1 LNIFTP
7 NPIVFSTNLLTIT
20 GDTLESSI
28 PLIFENEE
36 ASFQVTPPSNGTQFL
51 LVTSGYSG
59 NPNVVNPFY
68 AFELSNIPNGDVNND
83 DEINVLDVVILV
95 QFVLHQQFPDDD
107 QLYNGDLNSD
117 GQLNVLDV
125 VQLINQILNP

>member
-1 LNIFTP
+1 VFT
-7 NPIVFSTNLLTIT
+7 TNVLTIT

-28 PLIFENEE
+28 PLIIENEE
-36 ASFQVTPPSNGTQFL
+36 TSFQISPPSNGSQFL

-68 AFELSNIPNGDVNND
+68 TFESSSLPNGDVNND

-95 QFVLHQQFPDDD
+95 QFVLQQQFPDDN
-107 QLYNGDLNSD
+107 QFYNGDLNSD

-125 VQLINQILNP
+125 VQLLNVILAEN